1 MLKLEFN
8 TFKIICVCSSDLLC
22 LYLCVSDIN
31 TSSSQPWETR
41 RNCQQRRDV
50 AQFCNSP
57 NSKDGR
63 WVCVCVSV
71 CHASFSVPIN
81 NKRFAKWLNP
91 WPAIPKIPWNLWQ
104 LVPAVPPHHHSPH
117 THTHTAAAAAAAAWT
132 TPPPLSVVLSARLLL
147 CLSVWPCRSHQLPP
161 CACTHSSTMP
171 SRHLFIQLC
180 FRHTHKHTPPHK

>member
-22 LYLCVSDIN
+22 LYFCVSDIN

-104 LVPAVPPHHHSPH
+104 LVPAVPPHHHSAH
-117 THTHTAAAAAAAAWT
+117 THTHT
-132 TPPPLSVVLSARLLL
+132 
-147 CLSVWPCRSHQLPP
+147 
-161 CACTHSSTMP
+161 HSSSSSSSSMDHSAP
-171 SRHLFIQLC
+171 SLC
-180 FRHTHKHTPPHK
+180 CPVCQTAVVSECVTLQVTPAPALRMHTLLHNAQQTPFHTALL